1 MLPVLC
7 GVGMCGVGM
16 YALKNVQA
24 KNVLKKKKKKLH
36 AYREVDLHI
45 DNVSLY
51 DWIET
56 RWRRWTRR

>member
-1 MLPVLC
+1 MLPQVLY
-7 GVGMCGVGM
+7 GMCGVGM

-24 KNVLKKKKKKLH
+24 KNALKKKKKKLH
-36 AYREVDLHI
+36 VYREVDLHI
-45 DNVSLY
+45 DNASLY